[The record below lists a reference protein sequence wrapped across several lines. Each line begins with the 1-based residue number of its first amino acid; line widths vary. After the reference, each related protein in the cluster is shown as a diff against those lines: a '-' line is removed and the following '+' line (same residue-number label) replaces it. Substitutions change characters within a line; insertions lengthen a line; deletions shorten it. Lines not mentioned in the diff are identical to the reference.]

1 MSEPSLDQETSS
13 VTKTHEEILAMFKEI
28 KQLEASFPAYEIGKY
43 EVEEELIEVA
53 HEEEP
58 ILIEEPQI
66 KKEPTSPTVFRL
78 RYNEEGNLENID
90 MRKPKPHKEIHINL
104 SKLRSKEKEPK
115 VKEEIPKT
123 SRFRGGLS
131 KLKRIIPSRNE
142 EEEET
147 EEAEE

>member
-1 MSEPSLDQETSS
+1 MSKPKLDQETSS
-13 VTKTHEEILAMFKEI
+13 VTKTHEEILAMFEEI
-28 KQLEASFPAYEIGKY
+28 RQLEARFPAYEIEEQ

-58 ILIEEPQI
+58 VVIEEPEI

-90 MRKPKPHKEIHINL
+90 LRKPKPPKEIHINL
-104 SKLRSKEKEPK
+104 SKLRNKEKKSE
-115 VKEEIPKT
+115 VKEKKPKS
-123 SRFRGGLS
+123 SRLRGGLS
-131 KLKRIIPSRNE
+131 KLKRVIPSKSE

-147 EEAEE
+147 EETEE